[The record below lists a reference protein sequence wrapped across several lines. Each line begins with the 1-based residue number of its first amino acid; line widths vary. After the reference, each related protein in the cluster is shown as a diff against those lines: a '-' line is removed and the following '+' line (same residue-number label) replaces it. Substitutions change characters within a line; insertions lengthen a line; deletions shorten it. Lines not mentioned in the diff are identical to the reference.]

1 MNKGRF
7 SSKHFGKKIL
17 QVTTAFTIFTM
28 SALTQL
34 EAQKAVLQIKW
45 QLKAL
50 ALLDR
55 YAILLDAIHAHKTIL

>member
-1 MNKGRF
+1 
-7 SSKHFGKKIL
+7 
-17 QVTTAFTIFTM
+17 M